1 MSNALSSYCNCYGLA
16 IRNASRLDVAT
27 FLQATGS
34 SNLISVSNV
43 LRKTFVPQRRQEVGN
58 AIAEVI
64 CCKRRWDGDEYR
76 YLI

>member
-1 MSNALSSYCNCYGLA
+1 MKLANNEQCIVILLA

-58 AIAEVI
+58 AIAE
-64 CCKRRWDGDEYR
+64 EM
-76 YLI
+76 